1 MRRWLSPVFLLAA
14 LCIRLHLSGAAA
26 RADVPPLLASLA
38 PSLLPYC
45 RQRSWPHRLDV
56 SQTPTL
62 KTRRQFNSR
71 ASLAARILLPCTIN
85 RRKNRPDSGYS
96 ATKTSVSPISWWISY
111 FPKLLQENSTSL
123 QTERSM
129 AVNGCNI
136 VAIEAAVLPHF
147 GAVATPPYHS
157 PTCPCPNFACTSLSP
172 IMPPAPWRPC
182 CSTSRRMSFSAS
194 MARAPCMS

>member
-1 MRRWLSPVFLLAA
+1 MRRCLSPVFLLAA

-71 ASLAARILLPCTIN
+71 ASFAARILLLRTIN
-85 RRKNRPDSGYS
+85 RRKNRSDSGYS
-96 ATKTSVSPISWWISY
+96 ATNASFSFISWWISY
-111 FPKLLQENSTSL
+111 FSKLLQEISASL
-123 QTERSM
+123 QMERPM
-129 AVNGCNI
+129 PANACNI
-136 VAIEAAVLPHF
+136 LAIEAGAPPHF
-147 GAVATPPYHS
+147 GAVAPRRTIAQRVHAR
-157 PTCPCPNFACTSLSP
+157 T
-172 IMPPAPWRPC
+172 PPAPACHRSCRPPRGVHAVRSHAGSGLQHRWR
-182 CSTSRRMSFSAS
+182 RRA
-194 MARAPCMS
+194 A

>member
-1 MRRWLSPVFLLAA
+1 MRRCLSPVFLLAA

-38 PSLLPYC
+38 PSLLPHC

-71 ASLAARILLPCTIN
+71 ASWAARILLPCTIK

-96 ATKTSVSPISWWISY
+96 ATTSSVSSISWWISY
-111 FPKLLQENSTSL
+111 FPKLLQEISSGL
-123 QTERSM
+123 QTERTM
-129 AVNGCNI
+129 PANACNI
-136 VAIEAAVLPHF
+136 LPIDAAALPHF
-147 GAVATPPYHS
+147 GAVATLPHHCPI
-157 PTCPCPNFACTSLSP
+157 CPCPK
-172 IMPPAPWRPC
+172 PA
-182 CSTSRRMSFSAS
+182 
-194 MARAPCMS
+194 